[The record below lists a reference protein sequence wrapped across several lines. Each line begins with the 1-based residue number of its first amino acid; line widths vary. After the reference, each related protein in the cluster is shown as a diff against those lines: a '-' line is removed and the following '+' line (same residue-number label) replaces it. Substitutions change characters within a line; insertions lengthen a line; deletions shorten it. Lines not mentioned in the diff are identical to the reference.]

1 MYNEILLIENS
12 ICAISN
18 FMEENFEDYEIVV
31 IESGSTDGSSE
42 ICDRLLDLLPNIRV
56 IHEGR
61 KSGFGFALRI
71 GYEMASK
78 ELVWLVVVDMPF
90 PLETIKRAVPLFDE
104 YDCVFSYRD
113 QDDRGPVKQLRSYLY
128 NLLVK
133 AILNVKVK
141 HVNSAFKVFKRE
153 IIQSLPLISTGWTLD
168 AEVLYEVTRRNIK
181 YAEIP
186 VSLHDR
192 TIGSTSIA
200 FWDPFKMIY
209 EISKI
214 IRSKER

>member
-1 MYNEILLIENS
+1 MLIQ
-12 ICAISN
+12 
-18 FMEENFEDYEIVV
+18 
-31 IESGSTDGSSE
+31 
-42 ICDRLLDLLPNIRV
+42 P
-56 IHEGR
+56 
-61 KSGFGFALRI
+61 
-71 GYEMASK
+71 
-78 ELVWLVVVDMPF
+78 
-90 PLETIKRAVPLFDE
+90 
-104 YDCVFSYRD
+104 
-113 QDDRGPVKQLRSYLY
+113 
-128 NLLVK
+128 
-133 AILNVKVK
+133 
-141 HVNSAFKVFKRE
+141 FKVFKRE